1 MGGLMNSPGAYTL
14 FAAQITAA
22 LSAQA
27 QTAIED
33 LDGIEALSLVAR
45 FVYGSGGTSLAA
57 VVQTT
62 VDDGTIWHDI
72 ARFDFTTASAIKYA
86 NLSGL
91 SYKAVGALSA
101 LGSEGQNDGL
111 LGPKFRAVITS
122 VGVYAGGTLL
132 DLRMVAR

>member
-1 MGGLMNSPGAYTL
+1 MTTGSFSLFVGA
-14 FAAQITAA
+14 ITAA

-27 QTAIED
+27 QTPIED
-33 LDGIEALSLVAR
+33 LDGMLSASIVAR
-45 FVYGSGGTSLAA
+45 FVYGSGGTSVSAL
-57 VVQTT
+57 VQTSL
-62 VDDGTIWHDI
+62 DGGTIWHDI
-72 ARFDFTTASAIKYA
+72 ARFDFTTASATKSA

-91 SYKAVGALSA
+91 TYKAAAALAA

-111 LGPKFRAVITS
+111 LGPMVRAVITS

>member
-1 MGGLMNSPGAYTL
+1 MNSPGSYTL
-14 FAAQITAA
+14 FAGAITAA

-33 LDGIEALSLVAR
+33 LEGIEALSLVAR
-45 FVYGSGGTSLAA
+45 FVYGSSGTSLAA

-62 VDDGTIWHDI
+62 VDGGTVWHDI

-91 SYKAVGALSA
+91 TYKAAAALSS

-111 LGPKFRAVITS
+111 LGPMVRAVITS
-122 VGVYAGGTLL
+122 VGVYAGNTLL

>member
-1 MGGLMNSPGAYTL
+1 MNNPGKYEL
-14 FAAQITAA
+14 FVAAITAA

-27 QTAIED
+27 QTPIED
-33 LDGIEALSLVAR
+33 LEGMLSATLIAR
-45 FVYGSGGTSLAA
+45 FVYGSGGTSVAA

-62 VDDGTIWHDI
+62 FDDGTIWHDI
-72 ARFDFTTASAIKYA
+72 ARFDFTTSTATKYA

-91 SYKAVGALSA
+91 TYKAAAALSA

>member
-1 MGGLMNSPGAYTL
+1 MINPGKYEL
-14 FAAQITAA
+14 FVAAITAA

-57 VVQTT
+57 VVQTS
-62 VDDGTIWHDI
+62 VDGGTIWHDI
-72 ARFDFTTASAIKYA
+72 ARFDFTTASATKYA

-91 SYKAVGALSA
+91 TYKAAAALSA

-111 LGPKFRAVITS
+111 LGPMFRAVITS

>member
-1 MGGLMNSPGAYTL
+1 MGGLMNNPGAFTL
-14 FAAQITAA
+14 FAGQITAA

-27 QTAIED
+27 QTPIED
-33 LDGIEALSLVAR
+33 LEGMEALSLVAR
-45 FVYGSGGTSLAA
+45 FVYGSGGTSIAV
-57 VVQTT
+57 VVQTSL
-62 VDDGTIWHDI
+62 DGGTIWHDV
-72 ARFDFTTASAIKYA
+72 ARFDFTTSTATKYA

-91 SYKAVGALSA
+91 TYKAVAALAA

-111 LGPKFRAVITS
+111 LGPMFRAVITS